1 MTMTTLHKKALNI
14 SYFSA
19 GYHIIEG
26 LLSVWAGISSG
37 SIALL
42 GFGLDSFVESLS
54 GFIVIWRFWSIGRI
68 SKQEEVRAEKR
79 ALKLIAYSFFL
90 LAVYVF
96 YESVRK
102 LYFHE
107 ISEKSILGIIIA
119 IASLIVMPILF
130 FLKRRTG
137 KAMKSHSLVADSK
150 QQLACMLLSLALL
163 IGLGLN
169 YIFGLWQADPII
181 GLAIVLYLIKEG
193 ITTWKE
199 EKACSC

>member
-1 MTMTTLHKKALNI
+1 M
-14 SYFSA
+14 
-19 GYHIIEG
+19 
-26 LLSVWAGISSG
+26 
-37 SIALL
+37 

>member
-1 MTMTTLHKKALNI
+1 MNI

>member
-1 MTMTTLHKKALNI
+1 MTALRKKALNI

-26 LLSVWAGISSG
+26 LLSVLAGISSG

-68 SKQEEVRAEKR
+68 SKQEEERAEKR

-107 ISEKSILGIIIA
+107 ISEKSILGIIVA
-119 IASLIVMPILF
+119 IVSLIVMPILF
-130 FLKRRTG
+130 FLKRKTG

-150 QQLACMLLSLALL
+150 QQLVCMLLSFALL

-169 YIFGLWQADPII
+169 YIFGFWQADPII

>member
-1 MTMTTLHKKALNI
+1 MTMTALRKKALNI

-26 LLSVWAGISSG
+26 LLSVLAGISSG

-68 SKQEEVRAEKR
+68 SKQEEERAEKR

-107 ISEKSILGIIIA
+107 ISEKSILGIIVA
-119 IASLIVMPILF
+119 IVSLIVMPILF
-130 FLKRRTG
+130 FLKRKTG

-150 QQLACMLLSLALL
+150 QQLVCMLLSFALL

-169 YIFGLWQADPII
+169 YIFGFWQADPII